1 MGWILEQDAVD
12 ILDAQQPRACDKPFS
27 CSISRRSASRS
38 SLGGS
43 IGPCVGPVAVHVHA
57 RNGPEGKTMA
67 KAAAN
72 IPAPALG
79 PQTSHSDYISRPN
92 TSHSPGPHFAV
103 KLTQRIGS
111 DSDPRREDS

>member
-1 MGWILEQDAVD
+1 
-12 ILDAQQPRACDKPFS
+12 
-27 CSISRRSASRS
+27 
-38 SLGGS
+38 
-43 IGPCVGPVAVHVHA
+43 
-57 RNGPEGKTMA
+57 MA

-103 KLTQRIGS
+103 KLTQRVGS
-111 DSDPRREDS
+111 DSDPRRGRQLDTSTYEFADLFSLT